1 MTNSIKPMDITLDYH
16 SAEPL
21 TQQAV
26 LQIKMLL
33 VTGQLKPGDRLPSVR
48 QLAQDIQV
56 NPTTANRI
64 FSQLVKEGIVIQKA
78 GHGAFVA
85 DGPCPF
91 SSEYIDANLSQQ
103 ALAFLVEGLRY
114 GLNYK
119 QVQAVLKRQHEILF
133 SKNET

>member
-1 MTNSIKPMDITLDYH
+1 MNITLNYH

-26 LQIKMLL
+26 LQIKLLL
-33 VTGQLKPGDRLPSVR
+33 VTGCLKPGDRLPSVR
-48 QLAQDIQV
+48 QLAQDLQV

-64 FSQLVKEGIVIQKA
+64 FAQLVKEGIVIQKA

-85 DGPCPF
+85 EGPCPF
-91 SSEYIDANLSQQ
+91 SPEYIESNLSQQ

-114 GLNYK
+114 GLNY
-119 QVQAVLKRQHEILF
+119 QQILTVLNRQQEILF
-133 SKNET
+133 PKNEP